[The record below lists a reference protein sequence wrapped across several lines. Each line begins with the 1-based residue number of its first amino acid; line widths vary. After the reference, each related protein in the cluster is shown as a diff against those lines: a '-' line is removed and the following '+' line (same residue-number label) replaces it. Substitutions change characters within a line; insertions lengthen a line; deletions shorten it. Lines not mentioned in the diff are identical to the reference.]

1 MRQSRRCCAFNP
13 EHISQFFYSV
23 STVNSQKKSQVSHQ
37 IRLFLASFRKLCF
50 HGHT

>member
-1 MRQSRRCCAFNP
+1 MRQSRRSCLFNF

-23 STVNSQKKSQVSHQ
+23 SIVNSQKKSQVSHH

-50 HGHT
+50 HGRT